1 MNPNFISIE
10 AWVVYDFYNNFYYK
24 RENIFAYRSHKNFN
38 IWVYTQT
45 SVSKYIFR
53 FVRPVVNHIHI
64 NTNKT

>member
-38 IWVYTQT
+38 IRVYTQT
-45 SVSKYIFR
+45 GLFLVQAMLI
-53 FVRPVVNHIHI
+53 VNY
-64 NTNKT
+64 KLC